1 MSSAAEP
8 IDYKSLKTQF
18 SENGYVVLKQFF
30 TEAQMPALLDAILRA
45 TPAEGQGGLS
55 KGTMQFRS
63 NLFYNSPFIQSFIS
77 QKSVVDFLQNIIG
90 KDFWIRWDQAVG
102 KGPHSPVFPWHQD
115 NGYNELECEHFQFW
129 IAVTKSTA
137 ENGTI
142 VIAPKSHLNGRLGHY
157 YDGKH
162 TCFTGNVDN
171 TVMIEAEPG
180 DVLLFSSLTL
190 HKTLP
195 NITDD
200 DIRWAYVLEFMSI
213 EDYDPS
219 VPSPYFQVSKQGQ
232 PFGQFIQ
239 KHPAKSILTD
249 MQYHLRKLK
258 GPLRAIYQ
266 KVKSLR
272 LAPNPSSA

>member
-1 MSSAAEP
+1 MSSAA
-8 IDYKSLKTQF
+8 KSLDYTNLKKQF
-18 SENGYVVLKQFF
+18 SENGYVLLKQFF
-30 TEAQMPALLDAILRA
+30 SDAQMPALLDAIQKA
-45 TPAEGQGGLS
+45 KPAEGQGGLS

-77 QKSVVDFLQNIIG
+77 QQKVVDFLQNIIG

-102 KGPHSPVFPWHQD
+102 KGPRSPVFPWHQD
-115 NGYNELECEHFQFW
+115 NGYNELACEHFQFW

-142 VIAPKSHLNGRLGHY
+142 VIVPKSHLNGRLGHY

-162 TCFTGNVDN
+162 TCYTGNVKDEI
-171 TVMIEAEPG
+171 MIEAEAG

-219 VPSPYFQVSKQGQ
+219 VPSPYFQVSKEGK

-239 KHPAKSILTD
+239 QHPAKSILTD
-249 MQYHLRKLK
+249 LQYHLKKLK
-258 GPLRAIYQ
+258 GPLRAASN
-266 KVKSLR
+266 KLKSLGSTR
-272 LAPNPSSA
+272 VPSST